1 MDIKIYNHGACIKGR
16 MNDNEFHRHECL
28 QVSMSK
34 TDSTVAFKNRS
45 ISLPANNA
53 LVIAYNIEH
62 KLIESE
68 WVNVLVDNECEV
80 GRLLIELMGS
90 NEYVVIADHEIIE
103 KLFEDPER
111 ELSRMNDVIRDEIKR
126 AILLIKDHDHNC
138 KLEGIAKEVGL
149 SSDRFRKV
157 FKEEVGITFKNYLRW
172 QKLRRAFHLLTVSP
186 ETKLVDIAHQSG
198 FSDQAH
204 MTKIIRETFGYNP
217 KNIKNNL

>member
-1 MDIKIYNHGACIKGR
+1 
-16 MNDNEFHRHECL
+16 MNDNDFHHHECL

-34 TDSTVAFKNRS
+34 KDSTVAFKNQN
-45 ISLPANNA
+45 ISLPAKNA

-62 KLIESE
+62 RLIENE
-68 WVNVLVDNECEV
+68 WINILVDNECEV
-80 GRLLIELMGS
+80 GRLLIELMGPR
-90 NEYVVIADHEIIE
+90 EYVVIGDNEIIA

-111 ELSRMNDVIRDEIKR
+111 ELSRINEVLRDEIKR

-138 KLEGIAKEVGL
+138 SLESIAKEVGL

-157 FKEEVGITFKNYLRW
+157 FKEEVGITFKNYLKW

-198 FSDQAH
+198 FADQAH

-217 KNIKNNL
+217 KKIKNNL